1 MPQIFKRPH
10 AEVDL
15 IEILNSAA
23 DEDDTGVHHRP
34 WVTLLRCPR
43 DCEIARASIP
53 VMTRYEPQACRS
65 RGQIGYVRPA
75 PETDR
80 IVASLR

>member
-10 AEVDL
+10 AEVAL

-34 WVTLLRCPR
+34 WVN
-43 DCEIARASIP
+43 IA
-53 VMTRYEPQACRS
+53 MPQR
-65 RGQIGYVRPA
+65 
-75 PETDR
+75 
-80 IVASLR
+80 L